1 MLDPTIPESLRM
13 LLLSFNGCFTQPGF
27 MNFVAL
33 VTGWIACPGR
43 HSISR
48 VIQAAS
54 GVAGEKH
61 HSAFYRFLSKGSWA
75 PDSVGRVVFTL
86 LLPSL
91 PSEITAIVDDTLSH
105 KSGPHIFGANMHF
118 DAAKSTYGRGTS
130 ADRKAFFAF
139 GHNWVVLSLWISLP
153 WNRRRGL
160 AIPVLFRLYRSKK
173 SCPERQYR
181 KRTKLAADLLGLL
194 ASWVP
199 PNRQLDIV
207 GDTEYACKTLVKHL
221 PSDQHFTGPMCMDA
235 ALYAQPGEYQGRG
248 RKRLKGKR
256 LLSPKAFAKSKSTP
270 WEKLELNIYGRE
282 VTILLKSQVCMW
294 YTVAGTREVRMVVT
308 RDPAGRIDD
317 RAYFSTNPQKSVAE
331 ILAKFSKRWEIEV
344 AFRNAKQSIGLE
356 DPQNGWWRRKS
367 DSPRPKK
374 VPGPNPKGRRG
385 EKAVNH
391 TLAVAFATYA
401 LVVIWYL
408 KHGEPAAD
416 VAQVKKE
423 APWYRHK
430 RAPSFYDML
439 AAVRREIWAARF
451 SAHPVFKRVSEKI
464 RELLP
469 NWMLAA

>member
-1 MLDPTIPESLRM
+1 MACFRVKRRSEGNVLDPTIPESLQM

-27 MNFVAL
+27 INFVAL

-61 HSAFYRFLSKGSWA
+61 HSAFYRFLSAGSWV

-139 GHNWVVLSLWISLP
+139 GHNWVVLSLWIPLP
-153 WNRRRGL
+153 WNRQRGL

-173 SCPERQYR
+173 GCPERQYR

-199 PNRQLDIV
+199 PDRQFDIV

-221 PSDQHFTGPMCMDA
+221 PSDQHFTGPMSMDA

-282 VTILLKSQVCMW
+282 VTILVKSQVCMW

-331 ILAKFSKRWEIEV
+331 ILAHPADRRPSLRACHHGSNRGW
-344 AFRNAKQSIGLE
+344 AKGDRGRPGRLSGERAIVERASPGAEEERTE
-356 DPQNGWWRRKS
+356 DRPRARDWRRS
-367 DSPRPKK
+367 SWILDRSAEGIPPDETAALL
-374 VPGPNPKGRRG
+374 GP
-385 EKAVNH
+385 
-391 TLAVAFATYA
+391 
-401 LVVIWYL
+401 
-408 KHGEPAAD
+408 
-416 VAQVKKE
+416 
-423 APWYRHK
+423 
-430 RAPSFYDML
+430 
-439 AAVRREIWAARF
+439 
-451 SAHPVFKRVSEKI
+451 
-464 RELLP
+464 
-469 NWMLAA
+469 